1 MLRASQDEVSTRIM
15 HGEIVD
21 ENTTVV
27 EVFRTVHAEGGR
39 ERERG
44 REGRGETDRQTERER
59 ERERER
65 EGMHNPSV
73 SHDTTSILTLVSRGI

>member
-59 ERERER
+59 ERE
-65 EGMHNPSV
+65 GMHNPSV